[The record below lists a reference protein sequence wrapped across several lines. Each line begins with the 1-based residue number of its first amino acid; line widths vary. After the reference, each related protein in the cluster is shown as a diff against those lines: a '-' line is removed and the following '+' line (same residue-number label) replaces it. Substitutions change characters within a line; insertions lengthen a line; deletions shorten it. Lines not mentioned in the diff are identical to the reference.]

1 MEELGKT
8 NPVHFH
14 FPVFIAYLQTCQ
26 ALSDQVDLVQRLQF
40 HLLLSPCAS
49 VLAGEATIAPAV
61 TNGGTPRDAAVRNQL
76 SMECREN
83 RLDHFVVQ
91 KCNCTYLTASCDT
104 PIRPGS
110 FPIFLSHSST
120 AYLF

>member
-1 MEELGKT
+1 MEQLGKT

-26 ALSDQVDLVQRLQF
+26 SLSDQVDLVEWLQF
-40 HLLLSPCAS
+40 HLLLSPCAC

-76 SMECREN
+76 STECREN
-83 RLDHFVVQ
+83 RLNHFVVQ
-91 KCNCTYLTASCDT
+91 QMQLYLPNS
-104 PIRPGS
+104 IM
-110 FPIFLSHSST
+110 
-120 AYLF
+120 